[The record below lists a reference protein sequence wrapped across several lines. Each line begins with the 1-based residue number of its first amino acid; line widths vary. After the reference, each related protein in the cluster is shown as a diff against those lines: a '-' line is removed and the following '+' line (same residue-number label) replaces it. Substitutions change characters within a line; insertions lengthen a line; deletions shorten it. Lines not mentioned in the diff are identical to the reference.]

1 MTCQGIGPLG
11 TRPTSIASRH
21 RLHGTW
27 GRCVWHPAH
36 HNEAQWQTCIL
47 LLAATISHPWGP
59 DAGSRGWRSQWAA
72 HITRLYRLCQG
83 GKVALTMLAHIDVQV
98 LLGAELV
105 RELLRAERLP
115 IFALLYFISW
125 TDLHLLIFDHI
136 WSIRQIFRIIVRLLH
151 SAFFC
156 ERIELIWSFM
166 KALELSG
173 ILCICSLIIKF
184 EFFRLK

>member
-11 TRPTSIASRH
+11 THPTSIASRNC
-21 RLHGTW
+21 LQGTW
-27 GRCVWHPAH
+27 GRCVWHPTH

-59 DAGSRGWRSQWAA
+59 DAGSRGWRLQWAA

-136 WSIRQIFRIIVRLLH
+136 WSIWQILRIIDRLLH
-151 SAFFC
+151 IAFFS
-156 ERIELIWSFM
+156 ERNELILSFK
-166 KALELSG
+166 KALELSRR
-173 ILCICSLIIKF
+173 F
-184 EFFRLK
+184 D